1 MFEAYAVAYD
11 AARNRLG
18 DARAIDKDERVVAMR
33 AIELLGTLPRAKD
46 RAIVEVVISTTN
58 R

>member
-1 MFEAYAVAYD
+1 MFEAFAVAYD

-18 DARAIDKDERVVAMR
+18 EARAIDADERVVAMR
-33 AIELLGTLPRAKD
+33 AIELLGTLPGTKD
-46 RAIVEVVISTTN
+46 RAIVEVVVGRNN